1 MQINAKK
8 LKCTKIWIAEQFPEE
23 TESARKTLYPELRK
37 AKAKGKKAVMVRD
50 KLYIEGQVF
59 FLSCWQQHLI
69 LKPDALILY
78 SLWNIITLFTEQ
90 AITLEN

>member
-1 MQINAKK
+1 MEKKRAGNNKPRPIVVKFNWHQDKEFVQINAKK

-59 FLSCWQQHLI
+59 FYHAGNS
-69 LKPDALILY
+69 
-78 SLWNIITLFTEQ
+78 T
-90 AITLEN
+90 